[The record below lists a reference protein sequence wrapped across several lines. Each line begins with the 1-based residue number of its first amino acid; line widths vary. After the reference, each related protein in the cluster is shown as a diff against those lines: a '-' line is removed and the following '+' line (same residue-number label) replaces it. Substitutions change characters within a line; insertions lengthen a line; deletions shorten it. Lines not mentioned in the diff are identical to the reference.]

1 MREKERVIYVYN
13 LRVLH
18 DSTFGEWRSQAFVM
32 FFCLPLPRENRP
44 ELVDNLTLWSH
55 MRVYDPFGIVRMT
68 GEGVKPLVFVFFI
81 NSFSIVCGDWRPLT
95 PAPGSSPGQAL
106 SLKGRGGRGQGAP
119 ASPSLS
125 PSDLCSGARTNAST
139 SPSPL

>member
-1 MREKERVIYVYN
+1 
-13 LRVLH
+13 
-18 DSTFGEWRSQAFVM
+18 
-32 FFCLPLPRENRP
+32 
-44 ELVDNLTLWSH
+44 

-106 SLKGRGGRGQGAP
+106 SLKGRGGKLFT
-119 ASPSLS
+119 SP
-125 PSDLCSGARTNAST
+125 CTSGAGGLDNSSET
-139 SPSPL
+139 PHP